1 MSIFDINKGRNMKK
15 ILLIVVSILIFSG
28 CAKLQH
34 LDQLLTLKDMSD
46 EQTRLQQYIE
56 QQDKK
61 FDKLLQAVKER
72 TLVKNVRGQSIVRMY
87 GEPLGKREVE
97 KDGKKLERWNYRYQ
111 MKYFESEKVYLYFNE
126 EKRLV
131 GWEHVAGNP
140 PDENE
145 PKALLEKTK

>member
-1 MSIFDINKGRNMKK
+1 M
-15 ILLIVVSILIFSG
+15 
-28 CAKLQH
+28 
-34 LDQLLTLKDMSD
+34 
-46 EQTRLQQYIE
+46 E
-56 QQDKK
+56 
-61 FDKLLQAVKER
+61 ER

-87 GEPLGKREVE
+87 GEPLGKREIE

-131 GWEHVAGNP
+131 GWEHVAPNP

-145 PKALLEKTK
+145 PKALSEK